1 MALAKD
7 AIRPEIGMGATQ
19 MCWTDRNPWTV
30 VAVHSENKCM
40 VQRDKVK
47 AKEGDWQM
55 GHQQWDIEPDPNGAT
70 EIITRRRNGKWYPV
84 NKPMTSTGFILGERR
99 HYYDWSF

>member
-7 AIRPEIGMGATQ
+7 AIRPEVGMGATE

-30 VAVHSENKCM
+30 VVVYSENKCM
-40 VQRDKVK
+40 LQRDKVK

-55 GHQQWDIEPDPNGAT
+55 GHQQWDIEPDPDGVT
-70 EIITRRRNGKWYPV
+70 TIVTRRRNGKWHSV